1 MTAAFV
7 LFVLFLLFVVVLLAK
22 TVRIVPQ
29 ARAGIVERFGKYKG
43 TLPAG
48 LNILV
53 PFIDRL
59 RYLIDLREQVV
70 SFPPQPVITED
81 NLVVSIDT
89 VIYFQVTDPV
99 AATYEIANYIQA
111 IEQLTMTTLRNI
123 VGGMDLE
130 ETLTSRDSINSG
142 LRGVLDE
149 ATGKWG
155 IRVNRVELKG
165 IDPPPSIKDSMEK
178 QMRADREKR
187 AVILTAE
194 GQRQAAILTAEGSK
208 QSQILNAQGD
218 RESQILRAQAD
229 REASILRAQGEG
241 QAIQTVFQA
250 IHDGQPDQSLLAY
263 QYLQM
268 MPKIA
273 EGSANK
279 VWVIP
284 SEITKAMEGLG
295 SSIHEIAGIPRDAT
309 PRTRVDMGP
318 TEPQG
323 GISAVRGRRA
333 QRRQQGRRGGHRGRR
348 VGRAPQPGLLGH
360 DARRA
365 GRSHPAGRLRADGP
379 VGRRGSG
386 RPERPGGSPG
396 VTWVEA
402 VLIALAGV
410 AAGTINTVV
419 GSGTLITF
427 PTLLAF
433 GVPPV
438 TANVSN
444 SIGLVPGSVT
454 GAIGYRRELRGQRSR
469 LLHLASASGLGGLLG
484 GGLLLWAPGAFEVV
498 VPALILLGLLLVI
511 AGPRISAYVARRHE
525 ASGGLPERGAW
536 WVWPGMFAC
545 GVYGGYFGAAQ
556 GVLMMAVLG
565 IGVDETL
572 QRLNGAKNV
581 LAALVNGISGVL
593 FVLLADVDWKI
604 VGLIAVG
611 AVDRWRDRLL
621 GGSTP
626 ARAGPARLHR
636 RGGRRGP
643 RGVPGLR
650 TAGQP
655 ST

>member
-1 MTAAFV
+1 MEIALILLALLV
-7 LFVLFLLFVVVLLAK
+7 LFVIVLLAK

-48 LNILV
+48 LNILM

-123 VGGMDLE
+123 DGGMDLE
-130 ETLTSRDSINSG
+130 ETLTSRDQINSG

-194 GQRQAAILTAEGSK
+194 GSRQAAILTAEGSK
-208 QSQILNAQGD
+208 QSQILNAEGD

-273 EGSANK
+273 EGNANK
-279 VWVIP
+279 VWIVP
-284 SEITKAMEGLG
+284 SEIGRALEGLG
-295 SSIHEIAGIPRDAT
+295 STMSEMAGIPKEAT
-309 PRTRVDMGP
+309 PRKRVDMGP
-318 TEPQG
+318 TEVQYRPREG
-323 GISAVRGRRA
+323 DASLTSANEAVQKA
-333 QRRQQGRRGGHRGRR
+333 I
-348 VGRAPQPGLLGH
+348 AE
-360 DARRA
+360 AA
-365 GRSHPAGRLRADGP
+365 S
-379 VGRRGSG
+379 
-386 RPERPGGSPG
+386 
-396 VTWVEA
+396 VEA
-402 VLIALAGV
+402 PPADPAE
-410 AAGTINTVV
+410 
-419 GSGTLITF
+419 
-427 PTLLAF
+427 PT
-433 GVPPV
+433 
-438 TANVSN
+438 
-444 SIGLVPGSVT
+444 
-454 GAIGYRRELRGQRSR
+454 EQ
-469 LLHLASASGLGGLLG
+469 
-484 GGLLLWAPGAFEVV
+484 
-498 VPALILLGLLLVI
+498 
-511 AGPRISAYVARRHE
+511 
-525 ASGGLPERGAW
+525 
-536 WVWPGMFAC
+536 
-545 GVYGGYFGAAQ
+545 
-556 GVLMMAVLG
+556 
-565 IGVDETL
+565 
-572 QRLNGAKNV
+572 
-581 LAALVNGISGVL
+581 
-593 FVLLADVDWKI
+593 
-604 VGLIAVG
+604 
-611 AVDRWRDRLL
+611 
-621 GGSTP
+621 
-626 ARAGPARLHR
+626 
-636 RGGRRGP
+636 
-643 RGVPGLR
+643 
-650 TAGQP
+650 
-655 ST
+655 